1 MFFWVSIFQ
10 GYAKYDVRNYN
21 KPMGVSIYKT
31 LSDIATSMQQILHDV
46 NEMMKLMDGIGN
58 IESEENNN

>member
-1 MFFWVSIFQ
+1 
-10 GYAKYDVRNYN
+10 
-21 KPMGVSIYKT
+21 MGVSIYKT

>member
-1 MFFWVSIFQ
+1 
-10 GYAKYDVRNYN
+10 
-21 KPMGVSIYKT
+21 MGVSIYKT
-31 LSDIATSMQQILHDV
+31 LSDIATSMQQILPDV